1 MSNILVVDDDKDIR
15 RGLQHLLGEKYN
27 LFESIGMDDTLA
39 ILKAQKIDLCL
50 LDVNL
55 ANCNGFD
62 LCRTIRMMYYMP
74 IIFITVND
82 DEDSLARGLTCGG
95 DDYVT
100 KPFSFLELDLRIMA
114 QLRRVQYQN
123 KQNKSLLI
131 RGAYI
136 LNTSN
141 FSLSKDGANIEI
153 TRMEYRILKK
163 LMENEGCLVTRDM
176 LLYELW
182 DANESYVDNNT
193 LTVNI
198 SRIRK
203 KLSHYSKINPIET
216 VYGIGYR
223 WKAC

>member
-1 MSNILVVDDDKDIR
+1 MASILVVDDDKDIR

-27 LFESIGMDDTLA
+27 LFESISLDDTLA
-39 ILKAQKIDLCL
+39 ILKTQKIDLCL

-62 LCRTIRMMYYMP
+62 LCQTIRTMYYMP

-100 KPFSFLELDLRIMA
+100 KPFSFFELDLRIMA

-123 KQNKSLLI
+123 KQNRSLLI
-131 RGAYI
+131 RGTYT

-141 FSLSKDGANIEI
+141 FSLSKDGENIEI

-163 LMENEGCLVTRDM
+163 LMENVGCLVTRDI
-176 LLYELW
+176 LLHELW

-203 KLSHYSKINPIET
+203 KLSHFDKTNPIET